1 MAFNSYPFLLVF
13 LPASLVGEYFL
24 QHLHRDCRWWLLATS
39 AIFYALCGVKYLPF
53 GTAEI
58 LVNYL
63 LYRLIRSKPQQAR
76 KILHLSVFC
85 NVLVLFCFKY
95 LGFALSISNALHL
108 TDLEIPQMLLPT
120 GISFIT
126 FQQIAF
132 LVDAYHNPNDK
143 YSLLDYSVFS
153 SFFPHITSGPIVL
166 SKQFFPLLQNFESD
180 WGRVSSGL
188 ILFAIGLSKKVL
200 IADALGGGVDYAYAN
215 LDQINAS
222 SMLFASVLYTLQI
235 YFDFSGYSDMAIGIA
250 RMLGLDLPINFNS
263 PYRANNISEFWDR
276 WHITLTRFLTHY
288 VYIPLGGNRKGKL
301 RTYLNIMIVFLV
313 SGIWHGASFTFV
325 LWGMTHGILT
335 VIHKAFSKRFR
346 LPSGIGRV
354 ITLLCVNFAW
364 ILFRAGDLH
373 TLRSVLSLF
382 RSGNWGAL
390 DQSMCAASLPR
401 ILVNLVPNSVPVAV
415 TAILFA
421 TLAGLLTQLP
431 VNSQA
436 IAGKKKHVLL
446 DRMIVALLFV
456 VSLFSLSG
464 VTHFIY
470 AYF

>member
-13 LPASLVGEYFL
+13 LPVSLVGEYFL

-95 LGFALSISNALHL
+95 LDFALSISIALHL

-301 RTYLNIMIVFLV
+301 RTDLNIMIVFLV

-401 ILVNLVPNSVPVAV
+401 ILVNLVPNSVPVAA

-421 TLAGLLTQLP
+421 ALVGLLTQLP

-436 IAGKKKHVLL
+436 IAGKKQHVLL

>member
-13 LPASLVGEYFL
+13 LPASLVGEYFM

-63 LYRLIRSKPQQAR
+63 LYRLIRSKPQHAR

-180 WGRVSSGL
+180 WV
-188 ILFAIGLSKKVL
+188 
-200 IADALGGGVDYAYAN
+200 
-215 LDQINAS
+215 
-222 SMLFASVLYTLQI
+222 
-235 YFDFSGYSDMAIGIA
+235 
-250 RMLGLDLPINFNS
+250 
-263 PYRANNISEFWDR
+263 
-276 WHITLTRFLTHY
+276 
-288 VYIPLGGNRKGKL
+288 
-301 RTYLNIMIVFLV
+301 
-313 SGIWHGASFTFV
+313 
-325 LWGMTHGILT
+325 
-335 VIHKAFSKRFR
+335 
-346 LPSGIGRV
+346 
-354 ITLLCVNFAW
+354 
-364 ILFRAGDLH
+364 
-373 TLRSVLSLF
+373 
-382 RSGNWGAL
+382 
-390 DQSMCAASLPR
+390 
-401 ILVNLVPNSVPVAV
+401 
-415 TAILFA
+415 
-421 TLAGLLTQLP
+421 
-431 VNSQA
+431 
-436 IAGKKKHVLL
+436 
-446 DRMIVALLFV
+446 
-456 VSLFSLSG
+456 
-464 VTHFIY
+464 
-470 AYF
+470 

>member
-1 MAFNSYPFLLVF
+1 MTFNSYPFLLAF
-13 LPASLVGEYFL
+13 LPIALAGEYLL
-24 QHLHRDCRWWLLATS
+24 QNLHRDCRWWLLATS

-58 LVNYL
+58 IVNYL
-63 LYRLIRSKPQQAR
+63 LYRLIRSKPQHAR

-85 NVLVLFCFKY
+85 NVLVLFYFKY
-95 LGFALSISNALHL
+95 LDFALSISIALHL

-166 SKQFFPLLQNFESD
+166 SKQFFPLLQNFEID

-188 ILFAIGLSKKVL
+188 ILFAIGLGKKVL

-222 SMLFASVLYTLQI
+222 SMLFASLLYSLQI

-276 WHITLTRFLTHY
+276 WHITLTNFLTHY

-301 RTYLNIMIVFLV
+301 RTDLNIMIVFLV

-325 LWGMTHGILT
+325 LWGMLHGILT

-346 LPSGIGRV
+346 LPSSIGRV

-401 ILVNLVPNSVPVAV
+401 ILVNLVPNSVPVAA

-421 TLAGLLTQLP
+421 ALVGLLTQLP

-436 IAGKKKHVLL
+436 IAGKKQHVLL

>member
-13 LPASLVGEYFL
+13 LPVSLVGEYFL

>member
-1 MAFNSYPFLLVF
+1 
-13 LPASLVGEYFL
+13 
-24 QHLHRDCRWWLLATS
+24 
-39 AIFYALCGVKYLPF
+39 
-53 GTAEI
+53 
-58 LVNYL
+58 
-63 LYRLIRSKPQQAR
+63 
-76 KILHLSVFC
+76 
-85 NVLVLFCFKY
+85 
-95 LGFALSISNALHL
+95 
-108 TDLEIPQMLLPT
+108 
-120 GISFIT
+120 
-126 FQQIAF
+126 
-132 LVDAYHNPNDK
+132 
-143 YSLLDYSVFS
+143 
-153 SFFPHITSGPIVL
+153 
-166 SKQFFPLLQNFESD
+166 
-180 WGRVSSGL
+180 
-188 ILFAIGLSKKVL
+188 
-200 IADALGGGVDYAYAN
+200 
-215 LDQINAS
+215 
-222 SMLFASVLYTLQI
+222 
-235 YFDFSGYSDMAIGIA
+235 
-250 RMLGLDLPINFNS
+250 MLGLDLPINFNS